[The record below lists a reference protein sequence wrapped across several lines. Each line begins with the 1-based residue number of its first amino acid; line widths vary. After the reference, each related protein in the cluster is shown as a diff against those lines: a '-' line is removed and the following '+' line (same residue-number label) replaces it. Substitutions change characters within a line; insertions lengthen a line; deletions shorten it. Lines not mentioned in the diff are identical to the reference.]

1 MTAEEMFRELGYGR
15 STTTVG
21 KITYYSA
28 DTLIIFYLIDKC
40 YESYYRYSDG
50 NLAIDGKTHLAIH
63 QQCKELGWI

>member
-15 STTTVG
+15 SATTYDR
-21 KITYYSA
+21 ITYYSA
-28 DTLIIFYLIDKC
+28 DTLIIFYLIYKY
-40 YESYYRYSDG
+40 YEPHYRYSDG